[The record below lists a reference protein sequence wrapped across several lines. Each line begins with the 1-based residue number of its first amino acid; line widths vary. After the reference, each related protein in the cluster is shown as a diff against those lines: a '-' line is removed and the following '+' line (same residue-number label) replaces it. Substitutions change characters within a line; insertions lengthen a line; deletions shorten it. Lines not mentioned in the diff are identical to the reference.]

1 MKKFRT
7 IQQAQIFT
15 KKKLS
20 KGAFNWLIAGAEDN
34 FTEKLN
40 VEDLNKI
47 KIIPKILQNTYNLNI
62 KKNFLKFQLPSP
74 IILSPM
80 GHQTQFH
87 KNGEIEMSEAAK
99 NMAHLVLVHK
109 EELN

>member
-62 KKNFLKFQLPSP
+62 KKIFKIPTTKSNNFKSYGTSNS
-74 IILSPM
+74 IS
-80 GHQTQFH
+80 
-87 KNGEIEMSEAAK
+87 
-99 NMAHLVLVHK
+99 
-109 EELN
+109 

>member
-15 KKKLS
+15 KKLS

-62 KKNFLKFQLPSP
+62 KKNF
-74 IILSPM
+74 
-80 GHQTQFH
+80 
-87 KNGEIEMSEAAK
+87 
-99 NMAHLVLVHK
+99 
-109 EELN
+109 

>member
-15 KKKLS
+15 KKLS

-47 KIIPKILQNTYNLNI
+47 KIIPKILQIT
-62 KKNFLKFQLPSP
+62 
-74 IILSPM
+74 
-80 GHQTQFH
+80 
-87 KNGEIEMSEAAK
+87 
-99 NMAHLVLVHK
+99 
-109 EELN
+109 